1 MNPMTTTTRMPR
13 KPAGAPP
20 MVVFSGG
27 KGGVGKTLLAANAA
41 VELARRGH
49 RVLLV
54 DLDLGL
60 ADLDVVLQLSCPHTI
75 EDALAGRVSLREC
88 VVRGPAGVAVL
99 SASSGTP
106 SMARLDADRRAHL
119 FELLFELARD
129 FDVVVADGAAG
140 IGPDVLDACVLADHV
155 FVVTTPEATALT
167 DAYGLIKALHS
178 WSAEH
183 GRDVPTPELVIN
195 QSRSLEEA
203 EFTASKLRAVCERFL
218 ARSPRSAGWMP
229 DSPAIARSAATQRP
243 FVLEPDR
250 GLPWSC
256 LGRIAS
262 RLERLCLGAVLIG
275 APQGVATHG
284 R

>member
-1 MNPMTTTTRMPR
+1 MSALAQEKRLVR
-13 KPAGAPP
+13 KPSGAPP
-20 MVVFSGG
+20 FVLFSGG

-41 VELARRGH
+41 IELSRRGH

-60 ADLDVVLQLSCPHTI
+60 ADLDVVLRVSCPHTL
-75 EDALAGRVSLREC
+75 EDALEGRVSLAQC
-88 VVRGPAGVAVL
+88 VVTGPANVAVL
-99 SASSGTP
+99 GASSGTP
-106 SMARLDADRRAHL
+106 AMARLDDAQRARL
-119 FELLFELARD
+119 FEMLFELARD
-129 FDVVVADGAAG
+129 YDVVLADGAAG

-167 DAYGLIKALHS
+167 DAYGLIKALHA
-178 WSAEH
+178 WSSQH

-195 QSRSLEEA
+195 QSKSLEEA
-203 EFTASKLRAVCERFL
+203 ELTASKLRAVCERFL

-229 DSPAIARSAATQRP
+229 DSPAIERSAATQRP
-243 FVLEPDR
+243 FALDPER

-256 LGRIAS
+256 LARLAS
-262 RLERLCLGAVLIG
+262 RLERLCLGPVLTG